1 MSPSCNTSHSS
12 GIAKKNILSIKS
24 KSLEI
29 LDNKEED
36 TAKLDSHSKPPLKKY
51 YRIIRNPQI
60 LKEDREQSLAIK
72 EKRIKPS
79 NLIMDLGSL
88 SPMDSLFNSS
98 GNQLMEKIKKF
109 FNSSNDN
116 KLNNEIL

>member
-12 GIAKKNILSIKS
+12 GIAKKSILSIKS

-79 NLIMDLGSL
+79 NLIMDLGPLSL
-88 SPMDSLFNSS
+88 MDSLFNSS